1 MCRNNRVYARLRE
14 SVKVAVRLDAMRAR
28 AVLLAVALPLAL
40 LPATRALAAEGHLVL
55 LGGGKP
61 PAAALAR
68 FVQWAGGARARILV
82 LPWGADDPREALE
95 SVRDALR
102 PFSPGVVEAAPAAPL
117 RDDAASELHRRLE
130 RASGV
135 FLAGGDQQRLL
146 DVLADHTVAG
156 ALRERYRDG
165 TAFAGSSAG
174 TAAISALAITGEG
187 DFTVIDARQVA
198 VRAGLGLLPGV
209 ILDQHFIKR
218 QRQNRLFALVLAH
231 PRLLG
236 VGIDEGAALLVRD
249 DRHAEAAGGRVMA
262 VDGRHRGELRVHLL
276 NAGDTFDLEKRKRG
290 RAGSR
295 LAAE

>member
-1 MCRNNRVYARLRE
+1 M
-14 SVKVAVRLDAMRAR
+14 AVRAR
-28 AVLLAVALPLAL
+28 VSFLAL
-40 LPATRALAAEGHLVL
+40 VVFFFTAPDVRPALAAEEHLVL
-55 LGGGKP
+55 LGGGKA

-68 FVQWAGGARARILV
+68 FVQWAGGPRARILV
-82 LPWGADDPREALE
+82 LPWGADDARDALE

-102 PFSPGVVEAAPAAPL
+102 PFSPGIVEGAPAAPL
-117 RDDAASELHRRLE
+117 RDDAQAELRRRLD
-130 RASGV
+130 RASAV

-146 DVLADHTVAG
+146 DVLAADEVAT
-156 ALRERYRDG
+156 ALRARYRDG
-165 TAFAGSSAG
+165 VAFAGSSAG

-187 DFTVIDARQVA
+187 DFTVIDTRQVG

-236 VGIDEGAALLVRD
+236 VGIDEGAALLVRAG
-249 DRHAEAAGGRVMA
+249 RHAETVGGQVMA

-295 LAAE
+295 VSND

>member
-1 MCRNNRVYARLRE
+1 
-14 SVKVAVRLDAMRAR
+14 MRAR
-28 AVLLAVALPLAL
+28 ASFLAL
-40 LPATRALAAEGHLVL
+40 VVVFFCAAPDLRSALAAEEHLVL
-55 LGGGKP
+55 LGGGKAP
-61 PAAALAR
+61 PAALAR
-68 FVQWAGGARARILV
+68 FVQWAGGPRARILV
-82 LPWGADDPREALE
+82 LPWGADDARDALE

-102 PFSPGVVEAAPAAPL
+102 PFSPGMVEAGPAAPL
-117 RDDAASELHRRLE
+117 RGDALAELRRRLD
-130 RASGV
+130 RASAV

-146 DVLADHTVAG
+146 DVLADDEVATV
-156 ALRERYRDG
+156 LRARYRDG
-165 TAFAGSSAG
+165 AAFAGSSAG

-187 DFTVIDARQVA
+187 DFTVIDTRQVA

-236 VGIDEGAALLVRD
+236 VGIDEGAALLVRAG
-249 DRHAEAAGGRVMA
+249 RHAETVGGQVMA
-262 VDGRHRGELRVHLL
+262 VDGRHRGELRVHVL

-295 LAAE
+295 VSND